1 MRDRS
6 PLQIPGRELA
16 VSGTKH
22 GRAPERPM
30 FRNDDR
36 CARDALSIPARGHA
50 GSEVPG
56 SGHPPDPATHTPSR
70 PATSLVPPTPA
81 ATPDQLLQ
89 GARACLRRGRTR
101 DAATLM
107 RLACD
112 VAPLDV
118 RCRALLA
125 WLQMQ
130 CGEAPPAVVGEQLL
144 ELLTRAVRLYPDDLE
159 LRMYRAGA
167 QQRLGRRAEALID
180 FSFVANADPCNTEAA
195 GEMRRHGQ
203 RERLAGSGVFAL
215 EPGERGLAESAAATT
230 RAPRRTTGRRAKG
243 RADTPSPRRATRGP
257 RGFGC

>member
-1 MRDRS
+1 
-6 PLQIPGRELA
+6 
-16 VSGTKH
+16 
-22 GRAPERPM
+22 M
-30 FRNDDR
+30 FKNDDR
-36 CARDALSIPARGHA
+36 CAGDALSLHARGRA
-50 GSEVPG
+50 WSDMPG
-56 SGHPPDPATHTPSR
+56 SSHPPSAAPHTPSH

-101 DAATLM
+101 DAAMLM

-125 WLQMQ
+125 WLQVQ
-130 CGEAPPAVVGEQLL
+130 CGEARAAVVGEQLL

-159 LRMYRAGA
+159 LRMYRARA
-167 QQRLGRRAEALID
+167 LQRLGREAEALID
-180 FSFVANADPCNTEAA
+180 FSFVANADPCNAEAA

-215 EPGERGLAESAAATT
+215 ELGERRPAESAAAKSGVPR
-230 RAPRRTTGRRAKG
+230 RAPRRRRGA
-243 RADTPSPRRATRGP
+243 
-257 RGFGC
+257 